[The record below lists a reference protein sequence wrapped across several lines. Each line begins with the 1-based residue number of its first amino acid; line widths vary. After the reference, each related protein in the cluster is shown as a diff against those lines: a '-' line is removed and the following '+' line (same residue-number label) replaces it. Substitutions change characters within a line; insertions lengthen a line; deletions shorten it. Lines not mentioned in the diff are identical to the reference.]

1 MQAMKQNVK
10 WIKQM
15 LKMYTIWHNFYRVE
29 EMNMSI
35 LYIKNIYAIKLY
47 ILKSEGTVY
56 HGYSCIGKDGE
67 WDGKPR
73 G

>member
-1 MQAMKQNVK
+1 
-10 WIKQM
+10 
-15 LKMYTIWHNFYRVE
+15 
-29 EMNMSI
+29 MSI

-47 ILKSEGTVY
+47 ILKSERIVD

>member
-1 MQAMKQNVK
+1 
-10 WIKQM
+10 
-15 LKMYTIWHNFYRVE
+15 
-29 EMNMSI
+29 MSI

-47 ILKSEGTVY
+47 NLKSEGTVY